1 MKPLF
6 ILTLLGGIIMSAQAD
21 HVILGKGKFAHFNH
35 YGNAE
40 IQKNKD
46 SLSVRFGGC
55 NSDRSGA
62 LQIFRDA
69 LAAPENDDSNALT
82 ITMKGDG
89 SNGRFVILCSDSSG
103 RTWCWNGERWMD
115 SAQISVLEDSWHKK
129 VFPAKEFVQITPR
142 PGKGEKSELNLQKI
156 QNLQLAIGPNLT
168 NPAKKL
174 LSMEISE
181 IAMEKDPRPLRL
193 EAGEKKTEK
202 EKNNSI
208 KKKPLAFRSV
218 LNSFLRTGIL
228 LHG

>member
-1 MKPLF
+1 M
-6 ILTLLGGIIMSAQAD
+6 
-21 HVILGKGKFAHFNH
+21 
-35 YGNAE
+35 
-40 IQKNKD
+40 
-46 SLSVRFGGC
+46 
-55 NSDRSGA
+55 
-62 LQIFRDA
+62 
-69 LAAPENDDSNALT
+69 
-82 ITMKGDG
+82 
-89 SNGRFVILCSDSSG
+89 
-103 RTWCWNGERWMD
+103 
-115 SAQISVLEDSWHKK
+115 
-129 VFPAKEFVQITPR
+129 
-142 PGKGEKSELNLQKI
+142 QKI

-208 KKKPLAFRSV
+208 KKKPLAFRNV